1 MTYLVCTSKKHHTVA
16 HMLAPDGQHALCTAR
31 PGEKTWPRVGG
42 HVAGGEWIIGEDAGD
57 RLVCKRCERKEK
69 RPLKVATRAE
79 RKRAEELEQLRVWN
93 EAARQANPDLT
104 LDNGGELG

>member
-42 HVAGGEWIIGEDAGD
+42 HVAGGEWSISDDVGD
-57 RLVCKRCERKEK
+57 RQVCDRCKRKANPK
-69 RPLKVATRAE
+69 RPPKVATRAE
-79 RKRAEELEQLRVWN
+79 RKRAEDAERLRKWN
-93 EAARQANPDLT
+93 EDAKQ
-104 LDNGGELG
+104 

>member
-1 MTYLVCTSKKHHTVA
+1 MYLISTSKKHYTVA
-16 HMLAPDGQHALCTAR
+16 HMLAHDGMHALCTAK
-31 PGEKTWPRVGG
+31 PGEKTWPKAGG
-42 HVAGGEWIIGEDAGD
+42 QVEGGEWCLSEDVGD

-93 EAARQANPDLT
+93 EAARQAKPDLT